1 MMLRGRRPNLEG
13 GPARRNA
20 SAVAIVLTFAQAGV
34 YKAATQPGNTHVLRF
49 IGSFFGAIFTMVT
62 MGLLFAALTIGGV
75 FYMFSRDLP
84 SHESLANYAP
94 PTISRIY
101 SAEGRI
107 MDEFATER
115 RLFVPISDIPDL
127 VKDAFISAE
136 DKHFYTHAGYDVEG
150 MVAAARDAIIS
161 RGKNTR
167 GASTITQ
174 QVMKNF
180 LLSGDRSA
188 ERKIKEIILA
198 SRLEETLSKDKI
210 LELYLNEIFLG
221 QNSYGV
227 AAAAQT
233 YFNKALADLSP
244 HEAAMLAAMPK
255 APSDFHPVRNKDRLL
270 ERRNY
275 VLREMWQNGYL
286 DEATYTAEKEAPL
299 QSVQAGDFPAYRNVL
314 PPRDYFTDEIRRQL
328 SGTFGESE
336 FFSGGLSIRATQ
348 DPEFQKLAAEA
359 LRDGLEKYDR
369 SQGVWHGTGKVL
381 TPDQLADWRVALPE
395 VVGLPRDVE
404 GWHAAVVLEVGDQ
417 TATLGIE
424 GIEDGVD
431 TSVTAKD
438 VTWARK
444 RNPDGSLGKK
454 AEVPGDLVAVG
465 DIVMVRAVTNDE
477 DGSFQRW
484 SLRQVPEV
492 QGGFMAMDVNTGRV
506 IAMQGGFSY
515 QDSVFNRATQALRQ
529 PGSSFKPFVYA
540 AALDSGFTP
549 ATIIIDAPIEI
560 DTPQGLWTP
569 KNSSNKFYG
578 PTPMR
583 TGIEQS
589 RNLMTIRI
597 AQEVTMETVGSYA
610 ERFGVYDKL
619 QPVLANALGAQETT
633 LFKMVAAY
641 AMFANGGERVEPT
654 LVDRVQDRYGRTIFR
669 HDTRT
674 CEDCSAQSLPEGAG
688 VTLTSNRERVMNAI
702 TAYQLTSMMEGV
714 IKRGSGSGVN
724 LPVPVAG
731 KTGTTNDAKDVW
743 FVGFTSNIV
752 AGCYMGFDTPRT
764 LGPGAFGGTL
774 CVPIFQAF
782 MEKAVARFGG
792 TQFKVPPGGHFINID
807 RFTGAQ
813 LPEGATGENVQ
824 AEYFRDG
831 EEPVFGLGALVDG
844 GFGMGENLPLFAT
857 GEFENL
863 QLETVTTSDGATK
876 NVPKKADFGSLSAGG
891 LY

>member
-1 MMLRGRRPNLEG
+1 MRGWAPLPILSRG
-13 GPARRNA
+13 
-20 SAVAIVLTFAQAGV
+20 IVLTFAPLGV
-34 YKAATQPGNTHVLRF
+34 YKAAVWSGNARLLRF
-49 IGSFFGAIFTMVT
+49 ITSFFGAIFTMVT
-62 MGLLFAALTIGGV
+62 MGLLFAALTVGGI
-75 FYMFSRDLP
+75 FYMYSRDLP

-115 RLFVPISDIPDL
+115 RLFVPVSDIPDL

-150 MVAAARDAIIS
+150 MASAALDAIIS

-233 YFNKALADLSP
+233 YFNKALADLTP

-255 APSDFHPVRNKDRLL
+255 APSDYHPVRNRDRLL

-286 DEATYTAEKEAPL
+286 HEAAYQSEKDAPL
-299 QSVQAGDFPAYRNVL
+299 LSVQNGDFPTYRNVL

-328 SGTFGESE
+328 SGTFGEDE

-348 DPEFQKLAAEA
+348 DPELQKLAADA
-359 LRDGLEKYDR
+359 LREGLEKYDR
-369 SQGVWHGTGKVL
+369 SQGVWRGTGKVL
-381 TPDQLADWRVALPE
+381 TAELLGNWRKALSEVA
-395 VVGLPRDVE
+395 GLPRDVA
-404 GWHAAVVLEVGDQ
+404 GWHAAVVLAVGAED
-417 TATLGIE
+417 ATLGIE

-431 TSVTAKD
+431 STLPATD

-444 RNPDGSLGKK
+444 RNPDGSLNKK
-454 AEVPGDLVAVG
+454 AKVPGDLVAVG
-465 DIVMVRAVTNDE
+465 DVVMVRAVTNAE
-477 DGSFQRW
+477 DGTFAHW

-540 AALDSGFTP
+540 AALDSAFTP

-569 KNSSNKFYG
+569 KNASNKFYG

-589 RNLMTIRI
+589 RNLMTVRI
-597 AQEVTMETVGSYA
+597 AQEVGMETVAGYA

-619 QPVLANALGAQETT
+619 QPLLANALGSQETT

-654 LVDRVQDRYGRTIFR
+654 LVDRVQDRYGKTIYR
-669 HDTRT
+669 HDSRK
-674 CEDCSAQSLPEGAG
+674 CEDCAAGSLPEGAA
-688 VTLTSNRERVMNAI
+688 VTLTSDRERVMNAI

-714 IKRGSGSGVN
+714 ITRGSGSGVD

-752 AGCYMGFDTPRT
+752 AGCYRGDDTPRT

-782 MEKAVARFGG
+782 MEQAVKRFGG

-807 RFTGAQ
+807 RYSGAQ
-813 LPEGATGENVQ
+813 LPEGVSGDNVQ

-844 GFGMGENLPLFAT
+844 GFGMGQDLPLYAT
-857 GEFENL
+857 GEIDSFST
-863 QLETVTTSDGATK
+863 ETVTTGDGTTK
-876 NVPKKADFGSLSAGG
+876 ALPKKAKFGTLSSGG